1 MGKTYLETIKYM
13 IVADFSVNGLVER
26 PDVIG
31 AIFGQSEGLLGSQL
45 DIKELQQNG
54 KIGRIEITVQHQ
66 NNTTTGTLKLPCSLT
81 MVETAII
88 AASIESID
96 KVGPCDTKFSIK
108 NIEDTRGIKRKQI
121 KNRAI
126 DLLGKI
132 IQEEIPDTRE
142 LMSEITN
149 TLKTKEITTVGSD
162 KLPAGPTF
170 NSSSSVIVVEGRA
183 DVINLLRYGFTN
195 TISTGGARIPKSLAN
210 LLKDKEVTLFLD
222 GDRGGEIQKNQ
233 LLKAVRVDYIAKAP
247 DGKEVEELT
256 QKEINQALRR
266 KINANYVSSTK
277 PKSPVR
283 ATKFSVV
290 NDKITPNKLQQKIGG
305 FDKSKSSYKNNHS
318 RSNLDNHRSNYNSVF
333 RNEKDDTEFSSMLS
347 NIPNAERVDVVR
359 DNFRN
364 RSNNRDRNNNKERNN
379 NRDRNNKSRDSFNK
393 GSNKDSYQ
401 KPSSSEKP
409 IASEKP
415 IVSQEPKENV
425 DKPKINPKGILP
437 VLNDKSKQVIKEKN
451 IPKVVEKPKETPK
464 PKKPKVLPKLNDK
477 MKNNFLKILE
487 DIDGK
492 GVSRILNEKLRRI
505 GSAKNNDLSR
515 KVDGFKENKIFAIVT
530 DIDVNQ
536 ELVKKSI
543 SKGVSFIV
551 TPKAKIKNKAINIIT
566 YNELKK

>member
-66 NNTTTGTLKLPCSLT
+66 NNKTTGTLKLPCSLT
-81 MVETAII
+81 MVETSII

-96 KVGPCDTKFSIK
+96 KVGPCDTKFTIK

-121 KNRAI
+121 KDRAI

-142 LMSEITN
+142 LMEEITN
-149 TLKTKEITTVGSD
+149 AFKTKEITTVGAD

-170 NSSSSVIVVEGRA
+170 NSSKSIIIVEGRA
-183 DVINLLRYGFTN
+183 DVINMLRYGFTN
-195 TISTGGARIPKSLAN
+195 TISTGGARIPKSLAS
-210 LLKDKEVTLFLD
+210 LVKDKEVTLFLD

-266 KINANYVSSTK
+266 KIKASYVASTK
-277 PKSPVR
+277 PKPPVSV
-283 ATKFSVV
+283 TKFSVV
-290 NDKITPNKLQQKIGG
+290 NDKIAPSKLQQKAGN
-305 FDKSKSSYKNNHS
+305 FEKQKSSYQNNHS
-318 RSNLDNHRSNYNSVF
+318 RNSFDKHRNNYD
-333 RNEKDDTEFSSMLS
+333 RNPRYENENTEFTSMLS

-359 DNFRN
+359 DNFRG
-364 RSNNRDRNNNKERNN
+364 RNN
-379 NRDRNNKSRDSFNK
+379 NRDRNNASRNNSNRDRSRSKENYKKKVVFEKSIT
-393 GSNKDSYQ
+393 
-401 KPSSSEKP
+401 SEKP
-409 IASEKP
+409 KTNIEKP
-415 IVSQEPKENV
+415 T
-425 DKPKINPKGILP
+425 INPKGILP
-437 VLNDKSKQVIKEKN
+437 VLDDKAKQVVKETN
-451 IPKVVEKPKETPK
+451 IPKVVEKPKETIK

-477 MKNNFLKILE
+477 MKESFLKILE

-505 GSAKNNDLSR
+505 GSAKNIDLFR

-530 DIDVNQ
+530 DIEINQ

-543 SKGVSFIV
+543 AKGVSFIV
-551 TPKAKIKNKAINIIT
+551 APKAKIKNQAINIIT